1 MPGYQPIS
9 VVAASL
15 QIDEKRLLDFRRKG
29 WIQAVERNDVVYL
42 AADQRYRAKYIL
54 HLCETKQLSDDQIQH
69 VLSVQRPP
77 YSAAQV
83 DEILERRTLDLSL
96 KNAGS

>member
-1 MPGYQPIS
+1 MPGYQLIS

-15 QIDEKRLLDFRRKG
+15 QTDTETLLDFSRKG
-29 WIQAVERNDVVYL
+29 LIRTATRNAGVYL

-54 HLCETKQLSDDQIQH
+54 YLHGTKHLSEDQIQL

-77 YSAAQV
+77 YAASEV
-83 DEILERRTLDLSL
+83 DEIL
-96 KNAGS
+96 KQHAVG